1 MKKVLL
7 SLLAIIP
14 LVACSNPRSSSE
26 NFSSSSYNNEGST
39 LIEYTSSGPKAEITN
54 VKAVSQGHFSEYQTN
69 YLNSENYSDTSPYN
83 GNLSVSKPLP
93 VNITWDSNVEG
104 PYTVR
109 IVGPRGKNGILDYV
123 TNEKHFEFYNAE
135 FGVPYTVQIRKDNV
149 ISQTITFEDKITVGG
164 PRSLYV
170 EGVENIR
177 DIGGWGYYDSFGD
190 YKTYIKQGMLYR
202 SGRFN
207 EDKANPVNVTIKES
221 GLFEMNDHFGIKTE
235 IDLRRVTTNE
245 VGSLTDKSP
254 LGDGVNYIQIP
265 MAFGGNNILTFKGTL
280 SNDSAQY
287 DNPAAIKQF
296 FEILADENNYPIDFH
311 CSIGKDRTGCM
322 AYLIE
327 GLLGFDQ
334 ETMYRDYMF
343 TNFADAGMCKMTDIT
358 SRYGKTIDEYTN
370 GDNLQQKVFNY
381 LKDEIGVPEEC
392 LNNIINNLKA

>member
-14 LVACSNPRSSSE
+14 LVACSHPEASSSISY
-26 NFSSSSYNNEGST
+26 SSSIIIYP
-39 LIEYTSSGPKAEITN
+39 TSSGPREQITD
-54 VKAVSQGHFSEYQTN
+54 VKAVSQGHFTEYQAN
-69 YLNSENYSDTSPYN
+69 YLNSENYSDTTPYN
-83 GNLSVSKPLP
+83 GNMSVSKPLP
-93 VNITWDSNVEG
+93 VNITWESNVEG

-109 IVGPRGKNGILDYV
+109 IVGPRSKTGVLEYV

-149 ISQTITFEDKITVGG
+149 ISQTISFEDKITVSG

-177 DIGGWGYYDSFGD
+177 DIGGWGKLENDE
-190 YKTYIKQGMLYR
+190 YKTFIKQGMLYR

-221 GLFEMNDHFGIKTE
+221 GLYEMNDHFGIKTE
-235 IDLRRVTTNE
+235 IDLRRTSNNE

-254 LGDGVNYIQIP
+254 LGENVNYIQIP
-265 MAFGGNNILTFKGTL
+265 MAFGGKNILTFQGKL
-280 SNDSAQY
+280 SGDDYDY

-327 GLLGFDQ
+327 GLLGFDE
-334 ETMYRDYMF
+334 ETIYRDYMF
-343 TNFADAGMCKMTDIT
+343 TNYADAGMSKMSDIND
-358 SRYGKTIDEYTN
+358 RYGDTISKYQN
-370 GDNLQQKVFNY
+370 GSTINEKIYNY
-381 LKDEIGVPEEC
+381 LNEVIGVS
-392 LNNIINNLKA
+392 LTDLKKIIDILKA